1 MNDYIELINDEGK
14 KEKLEVLASFHLDD
28 VEYAVLRYPDADEG
42 MIYRI
47 ERDENDMPL
56 FMMIEDDDELNEV
69 IEVYEGMADEII

>member
-1 MNDYIELINDEGK
+1 
-14 KEKLEVLASFHLDD
+14 
-28 VEYAVLRYPDADEG
+28 

-69 IEVYEGMADEII
+69 IEIYEGMADEII